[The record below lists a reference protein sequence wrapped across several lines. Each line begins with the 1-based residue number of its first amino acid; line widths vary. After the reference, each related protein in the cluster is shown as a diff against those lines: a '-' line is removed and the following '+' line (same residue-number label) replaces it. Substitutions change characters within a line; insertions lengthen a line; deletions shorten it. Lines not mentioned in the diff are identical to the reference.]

1 MSTISPTR
9 RAARASSPWT
19 LLDLAMACMQFR
31 IREEDQYRTSF
42 RVPGGQ
48 YDFRGST
55 FGLHGMSSVLM
66 RFIQS
71 IFGPYG
77 RSALSFDAT
86 RRAQP
91 ASLVSAHGVA
101 VDPRKVAA
109 VTEWTA
115 LTSITDV
122 RRFVCRPNYY
132 PKFGLCFSSVETPL
146 TALCSPRAEFMWGP
160 AEQGFDALKVA
171 QTSTPVLRVWD
182 PALPTPHPVAFES
195 RKLTQP
201 ERSYPPHM
209 WSCWRWWMAQA
220 TALPPRH
227 LAEYQHRVVYTPGR
241 ANPAP
246 GSASPTGYDEPA
258 APDPAGRGKAAA
270 HLMGRVTA
278 DVWPLMQERQERR

>member
-9 RAARASSPWT
+9 REARASSPWT

-91 ASLVSAHGVA
+91 ASLVSARGVA

-122 RRFVCRPNYY
+122 RRFVCWSCSSSSCAYGRYVLVRWT
-132 PKFGLCFSSVETPL
+132 GLDAAGNRRGPL
-146 TALCSPRAEFMWGP
+146 DNLTKCEAASA
-160 AEQGFDALKVA
+160 
-171 QTSTPVLRVWD
+171 
-182 PALPTPHPVAFES
+182 AFE
-195 RKLTQP
+195 
-201 ERSYPPHM
+201 
-209 WSCWRWWMAQA
+209 QA
-220 TALPPRH
+220 T
-227 LAEYQHRVVYTPGR
+227 GR
-241 ANPAP
+241 
-246 GSASPTGYDEPA
+246 
-258 APDPAGRGKAAA
+258 
-270 HLMGRVTA
+270 
-278 DVWPLMQERQERR
+278 